1 MHAVGRDA
9 AARSAI
15 LNVEGM
21 TTSTSTAT
29 PTATPTLDDA
39 RATLSTA
46 FGYPAFRAGQEIA
59 VESVLNGRDTLVIL
73 PTGGGKS
80 LCYQVPALLLPGLTV
95 VVSPLISLM
104 KDQVDALEARGIAAA
119 FINSTLTNGQVSDRM
134 ARAARGDIKMLYMA
148 PERFDAGTTAEQL
161 ARAGVS
167 LLAIDEAHCI
177 SQWGHDFRPS
187 YLRMRA
193 VREALGDPPTIA
205 LTATATP
212 TVRRDIARQLA
223 LRDPKVVITGFDRTN
238 LSYSVVPARNDAG
251 KDELLVDVLRARSG
265 LTVVYAA
272 TRRSVERIAAMLQ
285 GRGISAAAY
294 HAGLDD
300 EQRRDVQESFMTER
314 VRVIVATN
322 AFGMGI
328 DKANVRAVVHHSM
341 PGTLE
346 AYYQE
351 AGRAGRDGNPSEA
364 ILLHAFQDR
373 FTHEYFI
380 KGSYPE
386 RELVTRVYSALQ
398 RHADRTATVS
408 ASPEEIAG
416 YVQGKASARD
426 VESSLRVL
434 EQSGAIVKATESASL
449 VRVRLLA
456 TSERIKREL
465 SNDED
470 ALQLAVLR
478 ALWRAA
484 RNDINTGAI
493 VDVAALPSGLG
504 AAAEIHDI
512 LESLEARQFI
522 TVQRIGGGIML
533 TSADRDLAKFDIDW
547 ASLDKRREAELE
559 KLEAVQRYAYA
570 KSCRRAFVLRYFG
583 DPAAGASCSGCD
595 NCRGTTVPRPAKAEP
610 AKRSRSAAQTR
621 PATSDKEPRAT
632 MRDRPAAKHP
642 GNDATSDLPPAAR
655 ELFERLRSIRREIAR
670 EQEVPPYI
678 VFDDKTLRQIAVHR
692 PRSLAA
698 FGDLRGIGPVKTER
712 FGPRFLAAI
721 SDDQT

>member
-1 MHAVGRDA
+1 
-9 AARSAI
+9 
-15 LNVEGM
+15 M
-21 TTSTSTAT
+21 T
-29 PTATPTLDDA
+29 TPTLEDA
-39 RATLSTA
+39 RATLSSA
-46 FGYPAFRAGQEIA
+46 FGYPAFRAGQEAA
-59 VESVLNGRDTLVIL
+59 VEAVLQGRDTLVIL

-104 KDQVDALEARGIAAA
+104 KDQVDALEAKGIAAA

-134 ARAARGDIKMLYMA
+134 ARAASGEIRMLYMA

-161 ARAGVS
+161 ARTRVS

-187 YLRMRA
+187 YLRMRS

-212 TVRRDIARQLA
+212 AVRRDIAHQLG
-223 LRDPKVVITGFDRTN
+223 LRDPKVVVTGFDRTN
-238 LSYSVVPARNDAG
+238 LSYSVIPARNDSA
-251 KDELLVDVLRARSG
+251 KDDLLVEVLGDRKG

-285 GRGISAAAY
+285 SEGISAAAY

-300 EQRRDVQESFMTER
+300 SQRHDVQESFMTER

-351 AGRAGRDGNPSEA
+351 AGRAGRDGNASEA

-386 RELVTRVYSALQ
+386 RELVSRVYAALQ
-398 RHADRTATVS
+398 RRADNSGTVS
-408 ASPEEIAG
+408 DSPEVLAG
-416 YVQGKASARD
+416 FVAGKANTRD
-426 VESSLRVL
+426 VESALRVL
-434 EQSGAIVKATESASL
+434 EQAGAIAKAHESASL

-456 TSERIKREL
+456 TSDRIKREL
-465 SNDED
+465 SGSDD
-470 ALQLAVLR
+470 ALALGVLR

-484 RNDINTGAI
+484 GKSLDSGAI
-493 VDVAALPSGLG
+493 VDVASLPAGLG
-504 AAAEIHDI
+504 SVPEVQDT

-522 TVQRIGGGIML
+522 TVQRIGGGVTL
-533 TSADRDLAKFDIDW
+533 ADSSRNLDSFRVDW
-547 ASLDKRREAELE
+547 HSLDKRRDAELE
-559 KLEAVQRYAYA
+559 KLEAVQKYAYA
-570 KSCRRAFVLRYFG
+570 KTCRRAFVLRYFG
-583 DPAAGASCSGCD
+583 DPAAGNGCSGCD
-595 NCRGTTVPRPAKAEP
+595 NCRGTTVQRPSKAEP
-610 AKRSRSAAQTR
+610 VKRERSTSRSRATAGAPLK
-621 PATSDKEPRAT
+621 PALKMPK
-632 MRDRPAAKHP
+632 P
-642 GNDATSDLPPAAR
+642 DATDDLPPEAR
-655 ELFERLRSIRREIAR
+655 VVFDRLRNLRREIAR
-670 EQEVPPYI
+670 EHEVPPYI

-692 PRSLAA
+692 PRTLAA
-698 FGDLRGIGPVKTER
+698 FGDLRGIGPIKTER
-712 FGPRFLAAI
+712 FGALFIAALT
-721 SDDQT
+721 DDQL

>member
-1 MHAVGRDA
+1 
-9 AARSAI
+9 
-15 LNVEGM
+15 M
-21 TTSTSTAT
+21 TSSIQ
-29 PTATPTLDDA
+29 PTLDDA
-39 RATLSTA
+39 RATLSSA

-59 VESVLNGRDTLVIL
+59 VESVLQGRDTLVIL

-80 LCYQVPALLLPGLTV
+80 LCFQVPALLLPGLTV

-104 KDQVDALEARGIAAA
+104 KDQVDALEAKGIAAA

-134 ARAARGDIKMLYMA
+134 ARAVRGDIKMLYMA
-148 PERFDAGTTAEQL
+148 PERFDAGSTAEQL
-161 ARAGVS
+161 CRAGVS

-193 VREALGDPPTIA
+193 VRQALGDPPTIA

-223 LRDPKVVITGFDRTN
+223 LRDPRVVITGFDRTN
-238 LSYSVVPARNDAG
+238 LSYSVLPARNDAG
-251 KDELLVDVLRARSG
+251 KDELLVQVLSDRPG

-272 TRRSVERIAAMLQ
+272 TRRSVERIAGMLQ
-285 GRGISAAAY
+285 QEGISAAAY

-300 EQRRDVQESFMTER
+300 ENRHEVQESFMTER

-351 AGRAGRDGNPSEA
+351 AGRAGRDGLSSEA

-386 RELVTRVYSALQ
+386 RELVTRVYETLQ
-398 RHADRTATVS
+398 RRADRSATVAES
-408 ASPEEIAG
+408 LEELAG
-416 YVQGKASARD
+416 AVPGKASARD
-426 VESSLRVL
+426 IESALRVL
-434 EQSGAIVKATESASL
+434 EQAGAVVKAQESASL

-456 TSERIKREL
+456 TTDRIKREL
-465 SNDED
+465 SAED
-470 ALQLAVLR
+470 DGIALGVLR

-484 RNDINTGAI
+484 GKDLHLGAI
-493 VDVAALPSGLG
+493 VDVASLPSGLG
-504 AAAEIHDI
+504 APAEIQDT

-522 TVQRIGGGIML
+522 TAQRLGGGITL
-533 TSADRDLAKFDIDW
+533 THPSRALDTFGVDW
-547 ASLDKRREAELE
+547 ASLDRRREAELE

-570 KSCRRAFVLRYFG
+570 KSCRRAFVLKYFG
-583 DPAAGASCSGCD
+583 DPAAGKSCSGCD
-595 NCRGTTVPRPAKAEP
+595 NCQGTTPPRPAKSEP
-610 AKRSRSAAQTR
+610 ARRVRTRDSERVRSVPKSTSTGRAA
-621 PATSDKEPRAT
+621 S
-632 MRDRPAAKHP
+632 RDIGDDLSPAA
-642 GNDATSDLPPAAR
+642 L
-655 ELFERLRSIRREIAR
+655 ELFDRLRALRREIAR

-692 PRSLAA
+692 PRTLAA
-698 FGDLRGIGPVKTER
+698 FGDLRGVGPVKTER
-712 FGPRFLAAI
+712 FGPRFIAALAEY
-721 SDDQT
+721 QP

>member
-1 MHAVGRDA
+1 
-9 AARSAI
+9 
-15 LNVEGM
+15 M
-21 TTSTSTAT
+21 TTSTLTA
-29 PTATPTLDDA
+29 APTLDDA
-39 RATLSTA
+39 RATLSSA
-46 FGYPAFRAGQEIA
+46 FGYPAFRAGQELA
-59 VESVLNGRDTLVIL
+59 VESVLNGHDTLVIL

-104 KDQVDALEARGIAAA
+104 KDQVDALEARGISAA

-134 ARAARGDIKMLYMA
+134 VRAARGEIKMLYMA

-212 TVRRDIARQLA
+212 AVRRDIARQLA
-223 LRDPKVVITGFDRTN
+223 LRDPRVVITGFDRKN

-251 KDELLVDVLRARSG
+251 KDELLVDVLRARDG
-265 LTVVYAA
+265 LTIVYAA

-285 GRGISAAAY
+285 QEGISAAAY

-300 EQRRDVQESFMTER
+300 VQRHDVQESFMTEH

-386 RELVTRVYSALQ
+386 RDLVTRVYAALQ
-398 RHADRTATVS
+398 RRADSTATVGD
-408 ASPEEIAG
+408 SPETIAG
-416 YVQGKASARD
+416 FVQGKASARD

-434 EQSGAIVKATESASL
+434 EQAGAILKAMESASL

-456 TSERIKREL
+456 TSERIKSEL
-465 SNDED
+465 SKDED
-470 ALQLAVLR
+470 ALHLGVLR

-484 RNDINTGAI
+484 RDEINTGAV

-504 AAAEIHDI
+504 APAEVYDI

-522 TVQRIGGGIML
+522 TVQRLGGGVTL
-533 TSADRDLAKFDIDW
+533 ASPRRDLATFDIDW
-547 ASLDKRREAELE
+547 KSLDRRRDAELE

-595 NCRGTTVPRPAKAEP
+595 NCSGTTVQRPAKAEP
-610 AKRSRSAAQTR
+610 VRRSRNAPRTRAAAPAKMPAASKDSSAAKK
-621 PATSDKEPRAT
+621 A
-632 MRDRPAAKHP
+632 
-642 GNDATSDLPPAAR
+642 GNDATSDLTPVAQ
-655 ELFERLRSIRREIAR
+655 ELFERLRGIRREIAR

-692 PRSLAA
+692 PQTLAA

-712 FGPRFLAAI
+712 YGPRFLAATA
-721 SDDQT
+721 DDQT

>member
-1 MHAVGRDA
+1 
-9 AARSAI
+9 
-15 LNVEGM
+15 M
-21 TTSTSTAT
+21 T
-29 PTATPTLDDA
+29 TPTLDDA
-39 RATLSTA
+39 RNMLTTA
-46 FGYPAFRAGQEIA
+46 FGYPAFRAGQELA
-59 VESVLNGRDTLVIL
+59 VESVLGGRDTLVIL

-80 LCYQVPALLLPGLTV
+80 LCYQVPSLLLPGLTV

-104 KDQVDALEARGIAAA
+104 KDQVDALEAKGIAAA
-119 FINSTLTNGQVSDRM
+119 FVNSTLTNSQVSDRM
-134 ARAARGDIKMLYMA
+134 ARVARGELKMLYVA

-161 ARAGVS
+161 RRAGVS

-187 YLRMRA
+187 YLRMRG

-223 LRDPKVVITGFDRTN
+223 LRDPRVVITGFDRTN
-238 LSYSVVPARNDAG
+238 LSYSVIPARNDAG
-251 KDELLVDVLRARSG
+251 KDALLVDVLGNRPG

-272 TRRSVERIAAMLQ
+272 TRKSVERIAAMLQ
-285 GRGISAAAY
+285 REGISAVAY

-300 EQRRDVQESFMTER
+300 VRRHEVQEDFMTER

-328 DKANVRAVVHHSM
+328 DKANVRAVIHHSM

-351 AGRAGRDGNPSEA
+351 AGRAGRDGLPSEA

-380 KGSYPE
+380 KGAYPD
-386 RELVTRVYSALQ
+386 RELVTRVYTALQ
-398 RHADRTATVS
+398 RIAERTGTV
-408 ASPEEIAG
+408 AESPEELATS
-416 YVQGKASARD
+416 VPGKASARD
-426 VESSLRVL
+426 IESALRIL
-434 EQSGAIVKATESASL
+434 EQSGATARAQESASL
-449 VRVRLLA
+449 FRVRLLA
-456 TSERIKREL
+456 TPARIKREL

-470 ALQLAVLR
+470 AIALGVLR

-484 RNDINTGAI
+484 GDDLNSGAV
-493 VDVAALPSGLG
+493 VDVGSLPSGLG
-504 AAAEIHDI
+504 APMEIQDT
-512 LESLEARQFI
+512 LESLENRQF
-522 TVQRIGGGIML
+522 VSAQRLGGGIAL
-533 TSADRDLAKFDIDW
+533 TAPARDLESFRVDW
-547 ASLDKRREAELE
+547 PSLDQRRNAELE

-583 DPAAGASCSGCD
+583 DPAAGNGCSGCD
-595 NCRGTTVPRPAKAEP
+595 NCQGTAAPRPEKEQAPARVRTGRRGKAEP
-610 AKRSRSAAQTR
+610 VAKVARRGRS
-621 PATSDKEPRAT
+621 EPGDVA
-632 MRDRPAAKHP
+632 D
-642 GNDATSDLPPAAR
+642 DLPPEAR
-655 ELFERLRSIRREIAR
+655 VMFDRLRTLRREIAR
-670 EQEVPPYI
+670 EEEVPAYI

-692 PRSLAA
+692 PQTLSA

-712 FGPRFLAAI
+712 FGARFIAALT
-721 SDDQT
+721 DDTA

>member
-1 MHAVGRDA
+1 LHARRLDA
-9 AARSAI
+9 LALASTV
-15 LNVEGM
+15 NDSSM
-21 TTSTSTAT
+21 TS
-29 PTATPTLDDA
+29 PTIEDA
-39 RATLSTA
+39 RATLSAA
-46 FGYPAFRAGQEIA
+46 FGYPAFRAGQETA
-59 VESVLNGRDTLVIL
+59 VESVLAGRDTLVIL

-104 KDQVDALEARGIAAA
+104 KDQVDALVAKGIAAA
-119 FINSTLTNGQVSDRM
+119 FINSTLTNGQVSERM
-134 ARAARGDIKMLYMA
+134 VRAARGEIRMLYMA

-161 ARAGVS
+161 RRAGVS

-238 LSYSVVPARNDAG
+238 LSYSVVPARNDAA
-251 KDELLVDVLRARSG
+251 KDELLVQVLSDRPG

-272 TRRSVERIAAMLQ
+272 TRRSVERIAGMLQ
-285 GRGISAAAY
+285 REGISAAAY

-300 EQRRDVQESFMTER
+300 ENRHEVQEAFMTER

-351 AGRAGRDGNPSEA
+351 AGRAGRDGLPSEA

-386 RELVTRVYSALQ
+386 RELVARVYATLQ
-398 RHADRTATVS
+398 RRADRVATVTE
-408 ASPEEIAG
+408 SPEELASA
-416 YVQGKASARD
+416 VPGKASARD
-426 VESSLRVL
+426 IESALRVL
-434 EQSGAIVKATESASL
+434 EQSGAVVKAQESASL

-456 TSERIKREL
+456 TFDRIKRDL
-465 SNDED
+465 SGDDD
-470 ALQLAVLR
+470 AIALGVLR
-478 ALWRAA
+478 ALWRVAGKGMS
-484 RNDINTGAI
+484 DGAI

-504 AAAEIHDI
+504 ALAEIHDT
-512 LESLEARQFI
+512 LESLQGRQFI
-522 TVQRIGGGIML
+522 TAQRIGGGITL
-533 TSADRDLAKFDIDW
+533 TSPLRDIESFKVDW
-547 ASLDKRREAELE
+547 ASLDRRREAELE

-570 KSCRRAFVLRYFG
+570 RSCRRAFVLKYFG
-583 DPAAGASCSGCD
+583 DPAAGNSCSGCD
-595 NCRGTTVPRPAKAEP
+595 NCQGTAAPRAPKAEP
-610 AKRSRSAAQTR
+610 VKRVRKAGRSKVAATETPSRARTR
-621 PATSDKEPRAT
+621 TAEPRDVTA
-632 MRDRPAAKHP
+632 
-642 GNDATSDLPPAAR
+642 DLPEGAQQ
-655 ELFERLRSIRREIAR
+655 LFDRLRALRREIAR
-670 EQEVPPYI
+670 EHEVPPYI

-692 PRSLAA
+692 PRTLAA
-698 FGDLRGIGPVKTER
+698 FGDLRGVGPVKTER
-712 FGPRFLAAI
+712 FGPRFIAALTE
-721 SDDQT
+721 DEA

>member
-1 MHAVGRDA
+1 
-9 AARSAI
+9 
-15 LNVEGM
+15 M
-21 TTSTSTAT
+21 TT
-29 PTATPTLDDA
+29 PTIDDA
-39 RATLSTA
+39 RSTLSAA

-59 VESVLNGRDTLVIL
+59 VESVLQGRDTLVIL

-104 KDQVDALEARGIAAA
+104 KDQDDALEAKGIAAA

-134 ARAARGDIKMLYMA
+134 ARAARGDIKMLYVA
-148 PERFDAGTTAEQL
+148 PERFDAGSTADQL
-161 ARAGVS
+161 RRARVS

-251 KDELLVDVLRARSG
+251 KDELLVQVLSDRPG

-272 TRRSVERIAAMLQ
+272 TRRSVERIAGMLQ
-285 GRGISAAAY
+285 REGISAAAY

-300 EQRRDVQESFMTER
+300 ENRHEVQEAFMTER

-351 AGRAGRDGNPSEA
+351 AGRAGRDGLPSEA

-386 RELVTRVYSALQ
+386 RDLVTRVYATLQ
-398 RHADRTATVS
+398 KRADRSATV
-408 ASPEEIAG
+408 AESPEELAG
-416 YVQGKASARD
+416 AVPGKASARD
-426 VESSLRVL
+426 IESALRVL
-434 EQSGAIVKATESASL
+434 EQAGAIVKAQESASL

-465 SNDED
+465 SNDDD
-470 ALQLAVLR
+470 AIALGVLR

-484 RNDINTGAI
+484 GAGLSDGAI
-493 VDVAALPSGLG
+493 IDVASLPSGLG
-504 AAAEIHDI
+504 APAEIQDTLQA
-512 LESLEARQFI
+512 LEGRQFI
-522 TVQRIGGGIML
+522 TAQRLGGGITL
-533 TSADRDLAKFDIDW
+533 SAATRDLESFQVDW
-547 ASLDKRREAELE
+547 TSLDRRREAELE

-570 KSCRRAFVLRYFG
+570 RSCRRAFVLKYFG
-583 DPAAGASCSGCD
+583 DPAAGNSCSGCD
-595 NCRGTTVPRPAKAEP
+595 NCQGTAVPRPTKAEP
-610 AKRSRSAAQTR
+610 AKRTRKPARSNSGPVPKPLT
-621 PATSDKEPRAT
+621 TS
-632 MRDRPAAKHP
+632 PAAA
-642 GNDATSDLPPAAR
+642 GDAAEDLPPAAR
-655 ELFERLRSIRREIAR
+655 ELFDRLRVLRREIAR
-670 EQEVPPYI
+670 ENEVPPYI

-692 PRSLAA
+692 PRTLAA

-712 FGPRFLAAI
+712 FGPRFIAALAE
-721 SDDQT
+721 DQA

>member
-1 MHAVGRDA
+1 MSSIDPFARPAPLNDSVMTPPTLED
-9 AARSAI
+9 ARS
-15 LNVEGM
+15 
-21 TTSTSTAT
+21 
-29 PTATPTLDDA
+29 
-39 RATLSTA
+39 TLSSA

-59 VESVLNGRDTLVIL
+59 VESVLRGHDTLVIL

-80 LCYQVPALLLPGLTV
+80 LCFQVPALLLPGLTV

-104 KDQVDALEARGIAAA
+104 KDQVDALEAKGIAAA

-134 ARAARGDIKMLYMA
+134 ARAVRGEIKMLYMA
-148 PERFDAGTTAEQL
+148 PERFDAGSTAEQL
-161 ARAGVS
+161 RRAGVS

-238 LSYSVVPARNDAG
+238 LSYSVLPARNDAG
-251 KDELLVDVLRARSG
+251 KDELLVQVLSDRPG

-272 TRRSVERIAAMLQ
+272 TRRSVERIAGMLQ
-285 GRGISAAAY
+285 REGISAAAY

-300 EQRRDVQESFMTER
+300 DNRHEVQEAFMTER

-351 AGRAGRDGNPSEA
+351 AGRAGRDGLQSEA

-386 RELVTRVYSALQ
+386 RELVTRVYETLQ
-398 RHADRTATVS
+398 RRADRSATVADS
-408 ASPEEIAG
+408 MEDLAAG
-416 YVQGKASARD
+416 VPGKASARD
-426 VESSLRVL
+426 IESALRVL
-434 EQSGAIVKATESASL
+434 EQSGAVVKAQESASL

-456 TSERIKREL
+456 TTERIKREL
-465 SNDED
+465 SGTDNAI
-470 ALQLAVLR
+470 ALGVLR
-478 ALWRAA
+478 ALWRVAGKDLNA
-484 RNDINTGAI
+484 GAI
-493 VDVAALPSGLG
+493 VDIASLPSGLG
-504 AAAEIHDI
+504 APVEIQDT
-512 LESLEARQFI
+512 LDALEARQFI
-522 TVQRIGGGIML
+522 TAQRIGGGITL
-533 TSADRDLAKFDIDW
+533 TSPNRSLDTFSVDW
-547 ASLDKRREAELE
+547 ASLDRRREAELE

-570 KSCRRAFVLRYFG
+570 RSCRRAFVLRYFG
-583 DPAAGASCSGCD
+583 DPAAGNSCSGCD
-595 NCRGTTVPRPAKAEP
+595 NCQGTTPPRPAKAEP
-610 AKRSRSAAQTR
+610 VKRIRTRASERAAGA
-621 PATSDKEPRAT
+621 PKN
-632 MRDRPAAKHP
+632 AAKSAVAKTSSP
-642 GNDATSDLPPAAR
+642 GDSGDDLPPSAR
-655 ELFERLRSIRREIAR
+655 ELFDRLRALRGEIAR
-670 EQEVPPYI
+670 EHKVPAYI

-692 PRSLAA
+692 PPTLAA

-712 FGPRFLAAI
+712 FGPRFMAALAEYQA
-721 SDDQT
+721 

>member
-1 MHAVGRDA
+1 
-9 AARSAI
+9 
-15 LNVEGM
+15 M
-21 TTSTSTAT
+21 TQ
-29 PTATPTLDDA
+29 PTLDDA
-39 RATLSTA
+39 RSTLSRA

-59 VESVLNGRDTLVIL
+59 VESVLQGHDTLVIL

-104 KDQVDALEARGIAAA
+104 KDQVDALEAKGIPAA
-119 FINSTLTNGQVSDRM
+119 FVNSTLTSGQVSDRM
-134 ARAARGDIKMLYMA
+134 TRVARGEIRMLYVA
-148 PERFDAGTTAEQL
+148 PERFDAGSTAEQL
-161 ARAGVS
+161 RRAGVS

-238 LSYSVVPARNDAG
+238 LSYSVIPARNDAG
-251 KDELLVDVLRARSG
+251 KDALLVQVLSERNG

-272 TRRSVERIAAMLQ
+272 TRKSVERIASMLQ
-285 GRGISAAAY
+285 REGISAAAY

-300 EQRRDVQESFMTER
+300 VHRHEVQEAFMTER

-351 AGRAGRDGNPSEA
+351 AGRAGRDGLPSEA

-386 RELVTRVYSALQ
+386 RELVTSVYRTLQ
-398 RHADRTATVS
+398 RLSSRNSPVS
-408 ASPEEIAG
+408 ESPEELASA
-416 YVQGKASARD
+416 VPGKVNARD
-426 VESSLRVL
+426 VESALRVL
-434 EQSGAIVKATESASL
+434 DQAGAIARAQESTSL

-456 TSERIKREL
+456 TPPRIKREL
-465 SNDED
+465 SNPSD
-470 ALQLAVLR
+470 AIALGVLR

-484 RNDINTGAI
+484 GNDLDHGAI
-493 VDVAALPSGLG
+493 VDVASLPSGLG
-504 AAAEIHDI
+504 SPMEIHDT
-512 LESLEARQFI
+512 LESLEDRQFV
-522 TVQRIGGGIML
+522 TVQRLGGGITL
-533 TSADRDLAKFDIDW
+533 VAPTRELDSFEVDW
-547 ASLDKRREAELE
+547 KSLDQRRRAELD
-559 KLEAVQRYAYA
+559 KLEAVQRYAYT

-583 DPAAGASCSGCD
+583 DPAAGNSCSGCD
-595 NCRGTTVPRPAKAEP
+595 NCQGTAAPRPPKEESAL
-610 AKRSRSAAQTR
+610 RSRAAGRQRGGPVPKPSRTR
-621 PATSDKEPRAT
+621 AREVP
-632 MRDRPAAKHP
+632 
-642 GNDATSDLPPAAR
+642 DAGADLPAPAR
-655 ELFERLRSIRREIAR
+655 SLFDRLRNLRREIAR
-670 EQEVPPYI
+670 EEEVPAYI
-678 VFDDKTLRQIAVHR
+678 VFDDRTLRQIAVHR
-692 PRSLAA
+692 PRTLSA
-698 FGDLRGIGPVKTER
+698 FGELRGVGPVKTER
-712 FGPRFLAAI
+712 FGARFIAALAEHVEQN
-721 SDDQT
+721 DT

>member
-1 MHAVGRDA
+1 
-9 AARSAI
+9 
-15 LNVEGM
+15 M
-21 TTSTSTAT
+21 T
-29 PTATPTLDDA
+29 TPTLDDA
-39 RATLSTA
+39 RATLSAA
-46 FGYPAFRAGQEIA
+46 FGYPAFRAGQELA
-59 VESVLNGRDTLVIL
+59 VESVLQGRDTLVIL

-104 KDQVDALEARGIAAA
+104 KDQVDALEAKGIPAA
-119 FINSTLTNGQVSDRM
+119 FVNSTLTNGQVSERM
-134 ARAARGDIKMLYMA
+134 ARAARGDIKMLYLA
-148 PERFDAGTTAEQL
+148 PERFDAGSTAEQL

-187 YLRMRA
+187 YLRMRS

-238 LSYSVVPARNDAG
+238 LSYSVLPARNDAG
-251 KDELLVDVLRARSG
+251 KDDLLVQVLGDRKG

-272 TRRSVERIAAMLQ
+272 TRRSVERIAGMLQ
-285 GRGISAAAY
+285 REGISAAAY

-300 EQRRDVQESFMTER
+300 SQRHDVQESFMTER

-328 DKANVRAVVHHSM
+328 DKANVRAVIHHSM

-351 AGRAGRDGNPSEA
+351 AGRAGRDGDPSEA

-386 RELVTRVYSALQ
+386 RELVTRVYSTLQ
-398 RHADRTATVS
+398 RRADETATVS
-408 ASPEEIAG
+408 DTPEVLAG
-416 YVQGKASARD
+416 FVAGKASGRD
-426 VESSLRVL
+426 VESALRVL
-434 EQSGAIVKATESASL
+434 EQAGAIMKAQESASL

-456 TSERIKREL
+456 TSDRIKREL
-465 SNDED
+465 SNDDD
-470 ALQLAVLR
+470 AIALGVLR

-484 RNDINTGAI
+484 GKTLNAGAI
-493 VDVAALPSGLG
+493 IDVAALPSGLG
-504 AAAEIHDI
+504 APPEIQDT

-522 TVQRIGGGIML
+522 TAQRVGGGVTL
-533 TSADRDLAKFDIDW
+533 TSPTRELESFKVDW
-547 ASLDKRREAELE
+547 KSLDRRRDAELE
-559 KLEAVQRYAYA
+559 KLEAVQKYAYA

-583 DPAAGASCSGCD
+583 DPAAGNGCSGCD
-595 NCRGTTVPRPAKAEP
+595 NCQGTTVERPPKAE
-610 AKRSRSAAQTR
+610 AVRR
-621 PATSDKEPRAT
+621 PRAGART
-632 MRDRPAAKHP
+632 RAGAVGALKAVFSGGKKAEVTD
-642 GNDATSDLPPAAR
+642 DLPPAAQQ
-655 ELFERLRSIRREIAR
+655 LFDRLRSLRREIAR

-692 PRSLAA
+692 PRTLAA
-698 FGDLRGIGPVKTER
+698 FGDLRGVGPVKTER
-712 FGPRFLAAI
+712 FGPRFIAALI
-721 SDDQT
+721 EDQT

>member
-1 MHAVGRDA
+1 
-9 AARSAI
+9 
-15 LNVEGM
+15 M
-21 TTSTSTAT
+21 T
-29 PTATPTLDDA
+29 PPTLDDA
-39 RATLSTA
+39 RATLSSA

-104 KDQVDALEARGIAAA
+104 KDQVDALEAKGIAAA

-134 ARAARGDIKMLYMA
+134 ARAVRGEIKMLYMA
-148 PERFDAGTTAEQL
+148 PERFDAGGTAEQL
-161 ARAGVS
+161 RRGVVS

-193 VREALGDPPTIA
+193 VREALGDPPTVA

-223 LRDPKVVITGFDRTN
+223 LRDPTVVITGFDRTN
-238 LSYSVVPARNDAG
+238 LSYSVLPARNDAG
-251 KDELLVDVLRARSG
+251 KDELLVQVLSDRPG

-272 TRRSVERIAAMLQ
+272 TRRSVERIAGMLQ
-285 GRGISAAAY
+285 REGISAAAY

-300 EQRRDVQESFMTER
+300 VQRHDVQESFMTER

-351 AGRAGRDGNPSEA
+351 AGRAGRDGDPSEA

-380 KGSYPE
+380 KGAYPE
-386 RELVTRVYSALQ
+386 RDLVARVYATLQ
-398 RHADRTATVS
+398 RRSDRSATVS
-408 ASPEEIAG
+408 ESPEELAA
-416 YVQGKASARD
+416 YVPGKASARD
-426 VESSLRVL
+426 IESSLRVL
-434 EQSGAIVKATESASL
+434 EQGRAIVKAQESASL

-465 SNDED
+465 SNDDNAIEIG
-470 ALQLAVLR
+470 VLR
-478 ALWRAA
+478 ALWRVAGKGL
-484 RNDINTGAI
+484 NDGAI

-504 AAAEIHDI
+504 APAEIQDTLDS
-512 LESLEARQFI
+512 LESRQFL
-522 TVQRIGGGIML
+522 TAQRIGGGITL
-533 TSADRDLAKFDIDW
+533 TSPARDLGGFDVDW
-547 ASLDKRREAELE
+547 TSLNQRREAELE

-583 DPAAGASCSGCD
+583 DPAAGNSCSGCD
-595 NCRGTTVPRPAKAEP
+595 NCRGTTAPRPAKAEP
-610 AKRSRSAAQTR
+610 ARRARPAVSSRSATGPKVGR
-621 PATSDKEPRAT
+621 
-632 MRDRPAAKHP
+632 P
-642 GNDATSDLPPAAR
+642 GNARSGEAMDDLPQAAR
-655 ELFERLRSIRREIAR
+655 DLFDRLRALRREIAR

-692 PRSLAA
+692 PRTLAA
-698 FGDLRGIGPVKTER
+698 FGDLRGVGPVKTER
-712 FGPRFLAAI
+712 FGPRFLAAVTE
-721 SDDQT
+721 DQA

>member
-1 MHAVGRDA
+1 
-9 AARSAI
+9 
-15 LNVEGM
+15 M
-21 TTSTSTAT
+21 T
-29 PTATPTLDDA
+29 PPTLDDA
-39 RATLSTA
+39 RATLSNA

-59 VESVLNGRDTLVIL
+59 VQSVLQGRDTLVIL

-95 VVSPLISLM
+95 IVSPLISLM
-104 KDQVDALEARGIAAA
+104 KDQVDALGAKGIAAA
-119 FINSTLTNGQVSDRM
+119 FVNSTLTNGQISDRM
-134 ARAARGDIKMLYMA
+134 ARAARGEIKMLYMA
-148 PERFDAGTTAEQL
+148 PERFDAGSTAEQL
-161 ARAGVS
+161 RRAGVS

-238 LSYSVVPARNDAG
+238 LSYSVIPARNDAG
-251 KDELLVDVLRARSG
+251 KDELLVQVLSDRPG

-272 TRRSVERIAAMLQ
+272 TRRSVERIAGMLQ
-285 GRGISAAAY
+285 REGVSAAAY

-300 EQRRDVQESFMTER
+300 TQRHEVQEAFMTER

-351 AGRAGRDGNPSEA
+351 AGRAGRDGLPSEA

-380 KGSYPE
+380 KGAYPE
-386 RELVTRVYSALQ
+386 RELVARVYTTLQ
-398 RHADRTATVS
+398 RRSDRA
-408 ASPEEIAG
+408 AAIAESPEEIAEW
-416 YVQGKASARD
+416 VPGKASARD
-426 VESSLRVL
+426 IESSLRVL
-434 EQSGAIVKATESASL
+434 EQAAAIIKPQESASL

-465 SNDED
+465 SSDDD
-470 ALQLAVLR
+470 AIAIGVLR
-478 ALWRAA
+478 ALWRVAGSGLSG
-484 RNDINTGAI
+484 GAV
-493 VDVAALPSGLG
+493 VDVASLPSGLG
-504 AAAEIHDI
+504 APAEIQDTLQA
-512 LESLEARQFI
+512 LEHRQFI
-522 TVQRIGGGIML
+522 TAQRIGGGITL
-533 TSADRDLAKFDIDW
+533 TDPARELDSFHIDW
-547 ASLDKRREAELE
+547 KSLDRRRDAELE

-570 KSCRRAFVLRYFG
+570 KSCRRAFVLKYFG
-583 DPAAGASCSGCD
+583 DPAAGHSCSGCD
-595 NCRGTTVPRPAKAEP
+595 NCQGTAAPRPGKAAAAP
-610 AKRSRSAAQTR
+610 RSRSAGRKRAAPKQKGSPART
-621 PATSDKEPRAT
+621 PESATSAAEEL
-632 MRDRPAAKHP
+632 PAE
-642 GNDATSDLPPAAR
+642 AR
-655 ELFERLRSIRREIAR
+655 ELFDRLRTLRREIAR
-670 EQEVPPYI
+670 EEEVPAYI
-678 VFDDKTLRQIAVHR
+678 VFDDKTLRRIAVDR
-692 PRSLAA
+692 PRTLAA
-698 FGDLRGIGPVKTER
+698 FGDLHGISPVKTER
-712 FGPRFLAAI
+712 FGPRFVAALVAALVE
-721 SDDQT
+721 DQA

>member
-1 MHAVGRDA
+1 
-9 AARSAI
+9 
-15 LNVEGM
+15 
-21 TTSTSTAT
+21 
-29 PTATPTLDDA
+29 
-39 RATLSTA
+39 
-46 FGYPAFRAGQEIA
+46 
-59 VESVLNGRDTLVIL
+59 
-73 PTGGGKS
+73 
-80 LCYQVPALLLPGLTV
+80 
-95 VVSPLISLM
+95 
-104 KDQVDALEARGIAAA
+104 
-119 FINSTLTNGQVSDRM
+119 
-134 ARAARGDIKMLYMA
+134 
-148 PERFDAGTTAEQL
+148 
-161 ARAGVS
+161 AGVS

-223 LRDPKVVITGFDRTN
+223 LRDPRVVITGFDRTN

-285 GRGISAAAY
+285 QEGISAAAY

-300 EQRRDVQESFMTER
+300 VQRRDVQESFMTER

-351 AGRAGRDGNPSEA
+351 AGRAGRDGNPSDA

-386 RELVTRVYSALQ
+386 RELVARVYAALQ
-398 RHADRTATVS
+398 RSADGTAIVS
-408 ASPEEIAG
+408 ATPEVIAG
-416 YVQGKASARD
+416 HVRGKASARD

-434 EQSGAIVKATESASL
+434 EQSGAIVKAMESASL

-465 SNDED
+465 SNDDD

-478 ALWRAA
+478 ALWRVA
-484 RNDINTGAI
+484 RDEINTGAT
-493 VDVAALPSGLG
+493 VDVAALPAGLG
-504 AAAEIHDI
+504 APAEIHDI

-533 TSADRDLAKFDIDW
+533 TSPDRDLGEFDIDW
-547 ASLDKRREAELE
+547 ASLNRRREAELE

-595 NCRGTTVPRPAKAEP
+595 NCSGTTVARPAKAEP
-610 AKRSRSAAQTR
+610 VKRSRSAARTR
-621 PATSDKEPRAT
+621 SVASDTLSTPRTKASAKATDS
-632 MRDRPAAKHP
+632 
-642 GNDATSDLPPAAR
+642 DATSDMTPYAR
-655 ELFERLRSIRREIAR
+655 ELFERLRGIRREIAR
-670 EQEVPPYI
+670 EQAIPPYI

-712 FGPRFLAAI
+712 YGLRFLAAT
-721 SDDQT
+721 SDDQA

>member
-1 MHAVGRDA
+1 MVND
-9 AARSAI
+9 S
-15 LNVEGM
+15 GM
-21 TTSTSTAT
+21 TTA
-29 PTATPTLDDA
+29 LIEDA
-39 RATLSTA
+39 RAVLVRS

-59 VESVLNGRDTLVIL
+59 VESILSGRDTLVIL

-104 KDQVDALEARGIAAA
+104 KDQVDALEAKGIPAA
-119 FINSTLTNGQVSDRM
+119 FINSTLTGGQVSDRI
-134 ARAARGDIKMLYMA
+134 ARAVRGDIKMLYMA
-148 PERFDAGTTAEQL
+148 PERFDAGNTAEQL
-161 ARAGVS
+161 RRGGVS

-187 YLRMRA
+187 YLRMRD
-193 VREALGDPPTIA
+193 VRGALGDPPTIA

-212 TVRRDIARQLA
+212 TVRRDIARQLG

-238 LSYSVVPARNDAG
+238 LSYSVLPARNDAA
-251 KDELLVDVLRARSG
+251 KDSLLVQVLSDRPG

-272 TRRSVERIAAMLQ
+272 TRKSVERIAGMLE
-285 GRGISAAAY
+285 REGISAAAY

-300 EQRRDVQESFMTER
+300 ARRHEVQESFMTER

-328 DKANVRAVVHHSM
+328 DKANVRTVVHHSM

-351 AGRAGRDGNPSEA
+351 AGRAGRDGLPSEA

-386 RELVTRVYSALQ
+386 REIVTRVYGALQ
-398 RHADRTATVS
+398 RLADRGGTVS
-408 ASPEEIAG
+408 LPFEEIAG
-416 YVQGKASARD
+416 SVPGKSNARD
-426 VESSLRVL
+426 VESAIRVL
-434 EQSGAIVKATESASL
+434 EQANATARAHESASL

-456 TSERIKREL
+456 TTERIKREL
-465 SNDED
+465 AGAENAI
-470 ALQLAVLR
+470 ALGVLR

-484 RNDINTGAI
+484 GNGLSTGAI

-504 AAAEIHDI
+504 SPPEIQDTLEY
-512 LESLEARQFI
+512 LESMQFL
-522 TVQRIGGGIML
+522 TAQRIGGGVML
-533 TSADRDLAKFDIDW
+533 TAPARELASFNVDW
-547 ASLDKRREAELE
+547 PSLDRRREAELE
-559 KLEAVQRYAYA
+559 KLEAVQRYAYT

-583 DPAAGASCSGCD
+583 DPAAGNGCSGCD
-595 NCRGTTVPRPAKAEP
+595 NCQGTAAPRPAKTQD
-610 AKRSRSAAQTR
+610 SATPRVGRGRKGGAAPKPSTR
-621 PATSDKEPRAT
+621 RERHAD
-632 MRDRPAAKHP
+632 DPAA
-642 GNDATSDLPPAAR
+642 DLPAPAR
-655 ELFERLRSIRREIAR
+655 ELFDRLRVLRREIAR
-670 EQEVPPYI
+670 EQEVPAYI

-692 PRSLAA
+692 PRTLAA
-698 FGDLRGIGPVKTER
+698 FGDLQGIGPVKTER
-712 FGPRFLAAI
+712 FGPRFIAALTE
-721 SDDQT
+721 DQA

>member
-1 MHAVGRDA
+1 
-9 AARSAI
+9 
-15 LNVEGM
+15 M
-21 TTSTSTAT
+21 TK
-29 PTATPTLDDA
+29 PNLDDA
-39 RATLSTA
+39 RATLSSA
-46 FGYPAFRAGQEIA
+46 FGYPAFRAGQEAA
-59 VESVLNGRDTLVIL
+59 VEAVLQGRDTLVIL

-80 LCYQVPALLLPGLTV
+80 LCYQVPALLLSGLTV

-104 KDQVDALEARGIAAA
+104 KDQVDALEAKGIAAA

-134 ARAARGDIKMLYMA
+134 ARAARGDIRMLYMA
-148 PERFDAGTTAEQL
+148 PERFDTGTTAEQL
-161 ARAGVS
+161 ARGGVS

-212 TVRRDIARQLA
+212 AVRRDIAHQLG
-223 LRDPKVVITGFDRTN
+223 LRDPKVVVTGFDRTN
-238 LSYSVVPARNDAG
+238 LSYSVIPARNDAA
-251 KDELLVDVLRARSG
+251 KDDLLVELLGNRKG

-272 TRRSVERIAAMLQ
+272 TRRSVERISAMLQ
-285 GRGISAAAY
+285 SEGISAAAY

-300 EQRRDVQESFMTER
+300 SQRHDVQESFMTER

-351 AGRAGRDGNPSEA
+351 AGRAGRDGKASDA

-380 KGSYPE
+380 RGSYPE
-386 RELVTRVYSALQ
+386 RELVTRVYSTLQ
-398 RHADRTATVS
+398 RRADASGTVS
-408 ASPEEIAG
+408 DSPEVLAG
-416 YVQGKASARD
+416 FVAGKANARD
-426 VESSLRVL
+426 VESALRVL
-434 EQSGAIVKATESASL
+434 EQAGAVAKAHESASL

-456 TSERIKREL
+456 TSDRIKREL
-465 SNDED
+465 AGSDD
-470 ALQLAVLR
+470 ALALGVLR

-484 RNDINTGAI
+484 GKLLNAGAI
-493 VDVAALPSGLG
+493 IDVASLPAGLG
-504 AAAEIHDI
+504 SAPELHDT

-522 TVQRIGGGIML
+522 TAERIGGGVTL
-533 TSADRDLAKFDIDW
+533 VDPSRNVDSFKVDW
-547 ASLDKRREAELE
+547 RSLDQRRDAELE
-559 KLEAVQRYAYA
+559 KLEAVQKYAYT
-570 KSCRRAFVLRYFG
+570 KTCRRAFVLRYFG
-583 DPAAGASCSGCD
+583 DPAAGNACSGCD
-595 NCRGTTVPRPAKAEP
+595 NCEGTTVQRPAKGDSVKPGRTTAT
-610 AKRSRSAAQTR
+610 RSRSAAGH
-621 PATSDKEPRAT
+621 ALK
-632 MRDRPAAKHP
+632 AAPKKQKP
-642 GNDATSDLPPAAR
+642 DATDDLPPEAR
-655 ELFERLRSIRREIAR
+655 EVFDRLRSLRREIAR
-670 EQEVPPYI
+670 EHEVPPYI

-692 PRSLAA
+692 PRTLAA

-712 FGPRFLAAI
+712 FGARFLAVLT
-721 SDDQT
+721 DD

>member
-1 MHAVGRDA
+1 MDA
-9 AARSAI
+9 LQTHFAGDDS
-15 LNVEGM
+15 GM
-21 TTSTSTAT
+21 TA
-29 PTATPTLDDA
+29 PTIEDA
-39 RATLSTA
+39 RRTLSAA

-59 VESVLNGRDTLVIL
+59 VESVLQGRDTLVIL

-104 KDQVDALEARGIAAA
+104 KDQVDALEAKGISAA
-119 FINSTLTNGQVSDRM
+119 FVNSTLSNGQVSDRM
-134 ARAARGDIKMLYMA
+134 ARVARGEIKMLYMA
-148 PERFDAGTTAEQL
+148 PERFDTGSTAPQL
-161 ARAGVS
+161 KRAGVS

-212 TVRRDIARQLA
+212 TVRRDIARQLG

-238 LSYSVVPARNDAG
+238 LSYSVLPARNDAE
-251 KDELLVDVLRARSG
+251 KDTLLVQVLSDRPG

-272 TRRSVERIAAMLQ
+272 TRKSVERIAGMLQ
-285 GRGISAAAY
+285 REGISAAAY

-300 EQRRDVQESFMTER
+300 THRHEVQEDFMTER

-351 AGRAGRDGNPSEA
+351 AGRAGRDGLSSEA

-380 KGSYPE
+380 KGAYPE
-386 RELVTRVYSALQ
+386 RELVTRVYTALQ
-398 RHADRTATVS
+398 RHADKSATVS
-408 ASPEEIAG
+408 ESLEELASS
-416 YVQGKASARD
+416 VTGKASARD
-426 VESSLRVL
+426 IESSLRVL
-434 EQSGAIVKATESASL
+434 EQSGAIVKAQESASL

-456 TSERIKREL
+456 TPERIKREL
-465 SNDED
+465 SNDDD
-470 ALQLAVLR
+470 AIALGVLR

-484 RNDINTGAI
+484 GNAINDGAI
-493 VDVAALPSGLG
+493 VDVASLPSGLG
-504 AAAEIHDI
+504 AAAELHDT
-512 LESLEARQFI
+512 LESLQGRQFI
-522 TVQRIGGGIML
+522 TAQRIGGGITL
-533 TSADRDLAKFDIDW
+533 VAPSRELSTFEVDW
-547 ASLDKRREAELE
+547 DSLDRRREAELE

-570 KSCRRAFVLRYFG
+570 KTCRRAFVLRYFG
-583 DPAAGASCSGCD
+583 DPAAGNSCSGCD
-595 NCRGTTVPRPAKAEP
+595 ICQGTAAPRPAKADP
-610 AKRSRSAAQTR
+610 ATRSRTPRGAKGVLAVPKPRGSRAREAPD
-621 PATSDKEPRAT
+621 PAE
-632 MRDRPAAKHP
+632 
-642 GNDATSDLPPAAR
+642 DLPEESR
-655 ELFERLRSIRREIAR
+655 ELFDRLRVLRREIAR
-670 EQEVPPYI
+670 EEEVPAYI
-678 VFDDKTLRQIAVHR
+678 VFDDKTLRRIAVHR
-692 PRSLAA
+692 PRTLAA
-698 FGDLRGIGPVKTER
+698 FGDLHGIGPVKTER
-712 FGPRFLAAI
+712 FGPRFIAALV
-721 SDDQT
+721 DDTA

>member
-1 MHAVGRDA
+1 MIHP
-9 AARSAI
+9 SI
-15 LNVEGM
+15 E
-21 TTSTSTAT
+21 
-29 PTATPTLDDA
+29 DA
-39 RATLSTA
+39 RTVLREA
-46 FGYPAFRAGQEIA
+46 FGYPEFRAGQEAA
-59 VESVLNGRDTLVIL
+59 VESVLKGGDTLVVL

-80 LCYQVPALLLPGLTV
+80 LCYQVPAMLLPGLTV

-104 KDQVDALEARGIAAA
+104 KDQVDALEAKGIAAA
-119 FINSTLTNGQVSDRM
+119 FVNSTLTTGQVSDRM
-134 ARAARGDIKMLYMA
+134 ARAARGEIRMLYMA

-161 ARAGVS
+161 RRSGVA

-223 LRDPKVVITGFDRTN
+223 LRDPRVVITGFDRTN
-238 LSYSVVPARNDAG
+238 LSYSVLPARNDAG
-251 KDELLVDVLRARSG
+251 KDDLLVQALSDRPG

-272 TRRSVERIAAMLQ
+272 TRKSVERIAGMLQ
-285 GRGISAAAY
+285 REGISAAAY

-300 EQRRDVQESFMTER
+300 DSRHDVQESFMSER

-351 AGRAGRDGNPSEA
+351 AGRAGRDGLPSEA

-386 RELVTRVYSALQ
+386 RDLVTRVYDTLRKLSN
-398 RHADRTATVS
+398 RPGGV
-408 ASPEEIAG
+408 PERPDEIAG
-416 YVQGKASARD
+416 VVPGKASARD
-426 VESSLRVL
+426 VESALRVL
-434 EQSGAIVKATESASL
+434 EQAGAVVRAQESSSL

-456 TSERIKREL
+456 TFDRIKREL
-465 SNDED
+465 NGD
-470 ALQLAVLR
+470 AHSMQLGILR
-478 ALWRAA
+478 ALWRVAG
-484 RNDINTGAI
+484 NDLATGAVI
-493 VDVAALPSGLG
+493 DVAALPSGLG
-504 AAAEIHDI
+504 APPEVKDV
-512 LESLEARQFI
+512 LESLQDRQFI
-522 TVQRIGGGIML
+522 TVQSLGGGLML
-533 TSADRDLAKFDIDW
+533 AAAARDIDGFAIDW
-547 ASLDKRREAELE
+547 DSLDRRRDAELE

-570 KSCRRAFVLRYFG
+570 KTCRRAFVLRYFG
-583 DPAAGASCSGCD
+583 DPAAGNSCSGCD
-595 NCRGTTVPRPAKAEP
+595 NCQGTTAPRPEKAP
-610 AKRSRSAAQTR
+610 TPKRARTTVRNRSALG
-621 PATSDKEPRAT
+621 
-632 MRDRPAAKHP
+632 RPAATVRNADRADP
-642 GNDATSDLPPAAR
+642 AEELPPEAR
-655 ELFERLRSIRREIAR
+655 ATFERLRALRREIAR
-670 EQEVPPYI
+670 EHEVPPYI
-678 VFDDKTLRQIAVHR
+678 VFDDKTLLQIAVHR
-692 PRSLAA
+692 PRTLAA

-712 FGPRFLAAI
+712 FGPRFIAALA
-721 SDDQT
+721 DDRA

>member
-1 MHAVGRDA
+1 
-9 AARSAI
+9 
-15 LNVEGM
+15 M
-21 TTSTSTAT
+21 TI
-29 PTATPTLDDA
+29 PMEVPTLDDA
-39 RATLSTA
+39 RAALKRS
-46 FGYPAFRAGQEIA
+46 FGYGAFRAGQESA
-59 VESVLNGRDTLVIL
+59 VESVLSGRDTLVIL

-104 KDQVDALEARGIAAA
+104 KDQVDALDARGIPAA

-134 ARAARGDIKMLYMA
+134 VRAARGEIRMLYMA
-148 PERFDAGTTAEQL
+148 PERFDAGSTAEQL

-187 YLRMRA
+187 YLRMRE
-193 VREALGDPPTIA
+193 VRQALGDPPTIA

-212 TVRRDIARQLA
+212 AVRRDIARQLA

-238 LSYSVVPARNDAG
+238 LSYSVLPARNDAG
-251 KDELLVDVLRARSG
+251 KDELLVDVLRAKTG

-285 GRGISAAAY
+285 QEGIAAAAY

-300 EQRRDVQESFMTER
+300 VQRHDVQESFMTER

-351 AGRAGRDGNPSEA
+351 AGRAGRDGLPSEA

-386 RELVTRVYSALQ
+386 RDLVTRVYAALQ
-398 RHADRTATVS
+398 RRADRSATV
-408 ASPEEIAG
+408 ADSPEVLAG

-426 VESSLRVL
+426 VESSLRIL
-434 EQSGAIVKATESASL
+434 EQAGAILKATESASL

-456 TSERIKREL
+456 TPQRIKREL
-465 SNDED
+465 SGDEH
-470 ALQLAVLR
+470 ALGLGVLR

-484 RNDINTGAI
+484 RDEIHTGAV

-504 AAAEIHDI
+504 GPAEIHDV
-512 LESLEARQFI
+512 LESLEDRQFI
-522 TVQRIGGGIML
+522 TAQRVGGGIAL
-533 TSADRDLAKFDIDW
+533 VSTNRSLDTFDINW
-547 ASLDKRREAELE
+547 TNLDRRREAELE
-559 KLEAVQRYAYA
+559 KLDAVQRYAYA

-583 DPAAGASCSGCD
+583 DPAAGAACSGCD
-595 NCRGTTVPRPAKAEP
+595 NCRGTTVARPEKEAP
-610 AKRSRSAAQTR
+610 AKRPRGASRVRPPASGKTSAAPRVRADAKR
-621 PATSDKEPRAT
+621 PD
-632 MRDRPAAKHP
+632 RDPA
-642 GNDATSDLPPAAR
+642 SDLPDADR
-655 ELFERLRSIRREIAR
+655 ELFEHLRGIRREIAR

-692 PRSLAA
+692 PRTLAA

-712 FGPRFLAAI
+712 FGARFLAAI
-721 SDDQT
+721 ADHQA

>member
-1 MHAVGRDA
+1 MEAV
-9 AARSAI
+9 
-15 LNVEGM
+15 L
-21 TTSTSTAT
+21 
-29 PTATPTLDDA
+29 
-39 RATLSTA
+39 
-46 FGYPAFRAGQEIA
+46 Q
-59 VESVLNGRDTLVIL
+59 GRDTLVIL

-104 KDQVDALEARGIAAA
+104 KDQVDALEAKGIAAA

-134 ARAARGDIKMLYMA
+134 ARAARGDIRMLYMA

-161 ARAGVS
+161 ARGGVS

-212 TVRRDIARQLA
+212 TVRRDIAHQLG
-223 LRDPKVVITGFDRTN
+223 LRDPKVVVTGFDRTN
-238 LSYSVVPARNDAG
+238 LSYSVIPARNDAA
-251 KDELLVDVLRARSG
+251 KDDLLVELLGDRKG

-272 TRRSVERIAAMLQ
+272 TRRSVERITAMLQ
-285 GRGISAAAY
+285 SEGISAAAY

-300 EQRRDVQESFMTER
+300 SQRHDVQESFMTER

-398 RHADRTATVS
+398 RRADASGTVS
-408 ASPEEIAG
+408 DSPELLAG
-416 YVQGKASARD
+416 FVSGKANARD
-426 VESSLRVL
+426 VESALRVL
-434 EQSGAIVKATESASL
+434 EQAGATAKAHESASL
-449 VRVRLLA
+449 VRIRLLA
-456 TSERIKREL
+456 TSDRIKREL
-465 SNDED
+465 SGSDD
-470 ALQLAVLR
+470 ALALGVLR

-484 RNDINTGAI
+484 GKTLDAGAI
-493 VDVAALPSGLG
+493 VDVAALPAGLG
-504 AAAEIHDI
+504 SVPEVQDT

-522 TVQRIGGGIML
+522 TAQRLGGGVTL
-533 TSADRDLAKFDIDW
+533 TDSSRGLDSFRVDW
-547 ASLDKRREAELE
+547 NSLDRRRDAELE
-559 KLEAVQRYAYA
+559 KLEAVQKYAYA
-570 KSCRRAFVLRYFG
+570 KTCRRAFVLRYFG
-583 DPAAGASCSGCD
+583 DPAAGNGCSGCD
-595 NCRGTTVPRPAKAEP
+595 NCRGTTVQRPAKEATV
-610 AKRSRSAAQTR
+610 KRVRTSTR
-621 PATSDKEPRAT
+621 VRGSGGGVPKAVLNKPKQDASD
-632 MRDRPAAKHP
+632 
-642 GNDATSDLPPAAR
+642 DLSPEAR
-655 ELFERLRSIRREIAR
+655 VVFDRLRTLRRDIAR
-670 EQEVPPYI
+670 EHEVPPYI

-692 PRSLAA
+692 PRTLAA

-712 FGPRFLAAI
+712 FGARFIAALT
-721 SDDQT
+721 DDQL

>member
-1 MHAVGRDA
+1 
-9 AARSAI
+9 
-15 LNVEGM
+15 M
-21 TTSTSTAT
+21 TA
-29 PTATPTLDDA
+29 PTLDDA
-39 RATLSTA
+39 RATLSA
-46 FGYPAFRAGQEIA
+46 SFGYPAFRAGQESA
-59 VESVLNGRDTLVIL
+59 VESVLMGHDTLVIL

-104 KDQVDALEARGIAAA
+104 KDQVDALEAKGIAAA

-134 ARAARGDIKMLYMA
+134 ARAARGEIKMLYMA

-161 ARAGVS
+161 RRAGVS

-238 LSYSVVPARNDAG
+238 LSYSVLPARNDAG
-251 KDELLVDVLRARSG
+251 KDELLVQVLSDRPG

-272 TRRSVERIAAMLQ
+272 TRRSVERIAGMLQ
-285 GRGISAAAY
+285 REGISAAAY

-300 EQRRDVQESFMTER
+300 VQRHDVQESFMTEQ

-351 AGRAGRDGNPSEA
+351 AGRAGRDGLPSEA

-380 KGSYPE
+380 KGAYPE
-386 RELVTRVYSALQ
+386 RDLVQRVYSALQ
-398 RHADRTATVS
+398 RRADRTATIS
-408 ASPEEIAG
+408 ESPEEIAG
-416 YVQGKASARD
+416 WVAGKASARD
-426 VESSLRVL
+426 IESSLRVL
-434 EQSGAIVKATESASL
+434 EQAGAIVKAQESASL
-449 VRVRLLA
+449 ARVQLLA
-456 TSERIKREL
+456 TPARIKREL
-465 SNDED
+465 AGDGD
-470 ALQLAVLR
+470 AIALGVLR
-478 ALWRAA
+478 ALWRVGGD
-484 RNDINTGAI
+484 NLSLGAVI
-493 VDVAALPSGLG
+493 DVAALPSGLG
-504 AAAEIHDI
+504 APAEILDT
-512 LESLEARQFI
+512 LEALEARQFI
-522 TVQRIGGGIML
+522 TVQRIGGGVTL
-533 TSADRDLAKFDIDW
+533 TYPARELDAFRVDW
-547 ASLDKRREAELE
+547 PSLDRRREAELE

-583 DPAAGASCSGCD
+583 DPAAGNSCSGCD
-595 NCRGTTVPRPAKAEP
+595 NCQGTTAPRPAKAEP
-610 AKRSRSAAQTR
+610 DRRARSRGGSARGAGSAAL
-621 PATSDKEPRAT
+621 PNSVPKPR
-632 MRDRPAAKHP
+632 DAA
-642 GNDATSDLPPAAR
+642 DDLPAEAR
-655 ELFERLRSIRREIAR
+655 DMFERLRALRRDIAR
-670 EQEVPPYI
+670 EEEVPAYI
-678 VFDDKTLRQIAVHR
+678 VFDDKTLRRIAVHR
-692 PRSLAA
+692 PRTLAA
-698 FGDLRGIGPVKTER
+698 FGDLHGIGPVKTER
-712 FGPRFLAAI
+712 FGPRFIAALAE
-721 SDDQT
+721 DQP